1 MTAALRDIEALLAQQ
16 GLSVSGGVSDG
27 DLPEGCQSLLLCS
40 PTDGDFWPLFTASP
54 EYLDGQPDPIDRWS
68 QRVLS
73 QIASDIGGTALF
85 PFGGPP
91 YQPFLAWARASG
103 RAHVSPVGM
112 LVHDAHGLWISYRGA
127 LALPYSVSLPEPP
140 PKPCTTCHA
149 PCLTSC
155 PVNAIGPDGYNTA
168 TCHAWLDTKE
178 QDCMAQGC
186 AIRRACPAGAAH
198 GRLPEQSA
206 FHMRSFHP

>member
-1 MTAALRDIEALLAQQ
+1 MTGGGLSLAALDEAARPSGLTLHGALHVGKEETCVLL
-16 GLSVSGGVSDG
+16 GPDVSR
-27 DLPEGCQSLLLCS
+27 
-40 PTDGDFWPLFTASP
+40 FWPLFAAAP
-54 EYLDGQPDPIDRWS
+54 EYADQAPDPMDRWS
-68 QRVLS
+68 KRVVGDLAK
-73 QIASDIGGTALF
+73 QFDARAVFPSD
-85 PFGGPP
+85 GPP
-91 YQPFLAWARASG
+91 YPPFIQWALDSGAAW
-103 RAHVSPVGM
+103 VSPVGM

-127 LALPYSVSLPEPP
+127 LALPHPVNLPEPP
-140 PKPCTTCHA
+140 PKPCSTCHA
-149 PCLTSC
+149 PCLTAC
-155 PVNAIGPDGYNTA
+155 PVNAIGPNGYDTA